1 MILLLFV
8 APLWHL
14 LQEILRRA
22 IIACSA
28 VVVVLA
34 VLHRC
39 GVLLRL
45 AHRTAER
52 ELSKELN
59 GCRTTIGRFRVD
71 LRTGRVEVRDLVVH
85 SPRRDEWEWDA
96 PLLARAASIEA
107 SLDLVSFLDA
117 STLPR
122 APIAA
127 WLGHT
132 CREVRWVRIDGAQI
146 FAERRRNVFNFHL
159 LDASLHL
166 PDPPRRRC
174 APRRRASPSRRA
186 PLATVLSFEEAPDA
200 AAAAAAPRDPSAEAK
215 ANEIVDSVLGAV
227 SSLGRAVHEGGTEG
241 LEKALGLHKEG
252 VLARLKQ
259 FQRARRRGSV
269 EPSRD
274 GDDAVTAARS
284 VVADGDDAASSVA
297 PSSDDHAAAAT
308 VQTLAME
315 GMKVMKQMGKA
326 VNRNVSE
333 IQEQIDS
340 YKKPPPKK
348 KGWVRKESKDLF
360 RIGWISIS
368 NVHVFTKNMIVTS
381 DHEPSSSSSSF
392 ACDEHDDDLRDDHDN
407 DDAPVS
413 TTAVTTTTETGE
425 RPPNAAGWS
434 PPILLKS
441 IAVSGADLCPRATQS
456 IGLKIEE
463 LQDVVVQKTLAELAK
478 SGAGKMLRTVLGDVF
493 ALMELK
499 GNAAAA
505 VGSGGGAGRPPTK
518 RE

>member
-1 MILLLFV
+1 M
-8 APLWHL
+8 
-14 LQEILRRA
+14 
-22 IIACSA
+22 
-28 VVVVLA
+28 
-34 VLHRC
+34 
-39 GVLLRL
+39 
-45 AHRTAER
+45 
-52 ELSKELN
+52 
-59 GCRTTIGRFRVD
+59 
-71 LRTGRVEVRDLVVH
+71 
-85 SPRRDEWEWDA
+85 
-96 PLLARAASIEA
+96 
-107 SLDLVSFLDA
+107 
-117 STLPR
+117 
-122 APIAA
+122 
-127 WLGHT
+127 
-132 CREVRWVRIDGAQI
+132 
-146 FAERRRNVFNFHL
+146 
-159 LDASLHL
+159 
-166 PDPPRRRC
+166 
-174 APRRRASPSRRA
+174 
-186 PLATVLSFEEAPDA
+186 
-200 AAAAAAPRDPSAEAK
+200 
-215 ANEIVDSVLGAV
+215 
-227 SSLGRAVHEGGTEG
+227 
-241 LEKALGLHKEG
+241 
-252 VLARLKQ
+252 
-259 FQRARRRGSV
+259 
-269 EPSRD
+269 
-274 GDDAVTAARS
+274 TAARS

-407 DDAPVS
+407 NDAPVS